1 MGRAGGPLRASLLD
15 GRRTTGDR
23 PRTSDSDRGQHA
35 GHRKRTARCW
45 RWLEHPRERRGLVRR
60 WPRVRVAPGGGES
73 AVARGRLDRHQV
85 NSSGDHERPVV
96 AALSHQITKRR
107 VTARLADHENPHR
120 CPVSCRIGT
129 RAYSPDLPSQAE
141 CRGFEPRARASQ
153 TRRDNTIFV
162 GPAAARDVSQVVP
175 QGRCWRTG
183 VPVLGR
189 RGDHG
194 TRFLRDDE
202 RIAPS
207 GDTHV
212 GPWRS
217 AEMRY

>member
-1 MGRAGGPLRASLLD
+1 MGRAGGPLRASCSTVAGQRL
-15 GRRTTGDR
+15 RDR

-35 GHRKRTARCW
+35 GRRKRTGRCW
-45 RWLEHPRERRGLVRR
+45 RWLDHPRERRGLVRR
-60 WPRVRVAPGGGES
+60 RPRVRVAPGGGES
-73 AVARGRLDRHQV
+73 AVAHGRLDRHQV
-85 NSSGDHERPVV
+85 NSSDRERPVV

-120 CPVSCRIGT
+120 CPVSCRIRT
-129 RAYSPDLPSQAE
+129 RMNSPDLPSRAE

-153 TRRDNTIFV
+153 TPRDNRIFV
-162 GPAAARDVSQVVP
+162 GPATARDVSNVVP
-175 QGRCWRTG
+175 WGRCWRMG

-207 GDTHV
+207 GDTHI
-212 GPWRS
+212 GP
-217 AEMRY
+217 